1 MIDMSLKID
10 LEAATLI
17 LISITS
23 IIVLSGLIWHGA
35 FGQSATLDEDQLMLC
50 NFKDICQVV
59 NIDDYMN
66 KANSTKLWYNYNHDL
81 DTFTLSNSAFSLKQL
96 DNECRD
102 NYHQYCFG
110 ESWANIQEVLSK

>member
-1 MIDMSLKID
+1 MKID

-17 LISITS
+17 MISIS
-23 IIVLSGLIWHGA
+23 AMILLSGLIMHGV

-66 KANSTKLWYNYNHDL
+66 KANSTKLWYNFNHDL
-81 DTFTLSNSAFSLKQL
+81 DTFSLDNLTLTQL

-110 ESWANIQEVLSK
+110 EMWASIEEVLSK